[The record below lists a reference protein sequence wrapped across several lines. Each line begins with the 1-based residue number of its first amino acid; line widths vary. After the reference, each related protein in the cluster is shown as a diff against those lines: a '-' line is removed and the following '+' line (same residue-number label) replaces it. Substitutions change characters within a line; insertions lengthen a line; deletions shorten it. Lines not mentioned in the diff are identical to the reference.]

1 MTITMLVVEDEE
13 ADIIRFKRAAR
24 KAKVTRTIEVCRS
37 GPDALKL
44 LASQTKQSASEPN
57 YLLVS
62 DLKMPVMRGTELVE
76 RVRRELG
83 LSYLPAFIL
92 SSSDSSGDIEEA
104 LAKGA
109 NGYISKCESEAEYLN
124 IVKWL
129 EDCCCR
135 IEQGSG
141 FVDDKH
147 SDATLPPQIIV
158 AAPAKATISW
168 QPHSSPGSVLVGCEA
183 ASGR

>member
-1 MTITMLVVEDEE
+1 MTISMLVVEDEE
-13 ADIIRFKRAAR
+13 ADIIRFRRAAR
-24 KAKVTRTIEVCRS
+24 KAGVTRTIDVRRS
-37 GPDALKL
+37 GAEAFEL
-44 LASQTKQSASEPN
+44 LASQAKQSGEPA

-62 DLKMPVMRGTELVE
+62 DLKMPVMRGTELVA

-83 LSYLPAFIL
+83 LSDLPAFIL

-109 NGYISKCESEAEYLN
+109 NGYISKCKSEAEYLN

-141 FVDDKH
+141 FADEGH
-147 SDATLPPQIIV
+147 SDTSRPPQIIV
-158 AAPAKATISW
+158 APPRQSY
-168 QPHSSPGSVLVGCEA
+168 H
-183 ASGR
+183 